1 MAIVINADS
10 QTVLI
15 LDRDDRIDSGALSLL
30 AARHAPR
37 PATAAAPR
45 DEFAAMRQVESE
57 VYRARS

>member
-15 LDRDDRIDSGALSLL
+15 LDRDDRRNNHALSLL
-30 AARHAPR
+30 GSRPR
-37 PATAAAPR
+37 PFDAAPR

-57 VYRARS
+57 VYQALF